1 MAAAALRPD
10 LRPGLKWDD
19 QDYRIARLTGSY
31 RCSIYGLG
39 VVANSTIPGVPAST
53 IASEDIR
60 ISFGSLPAWLHEV
73 SDTQIE
79 TSYVADYK
87 SAFGEPALRV
97 FRVLDGRYYRF
108 RYADETEFVVDNAGT
123 EVWAAWNEPLTLE
136 DTATYLLGPV
146 MGFVMLLR
154 GVVCL
159 HASAVVIG
167 NEAIALLGPAGSGKS
182 TTAAAFA
189 ELGYSVLAEDV
200 VTLDDQGDH
209 FLVRPGYPC
218 IRLWPASVKA
228 LYGSETH
235 LPRLTPNWDKCYLD
249 LSDNFQREPL
259 RLAAIYHLGERRHE
273 TSAPFVQALDRS
285 EGLMSLVA
293 NTYAT
298 KLMDKQMR
306 AREFELL
313 TRVVKNV
320 PLRRVTP
327 HADPSRISDLCARIV
342 EDFFSHKKAQKHK
355 TA

>member
-1 MAAAALRPD
+1 MH
-10 LRPGLKWDD
+10 
-19 QDYRIARLTGSY
+19 Y

-39 VVANSTIPGVPAST
+39 VVSNSPIPGVPLST
-53 IASEDIR
+53 TASEDIR
-60 ISFGSLPAWLHEV
+60 ISFGSLPEWLHEV

-79 TSYVADYK
+79 TSYIADYK
-87 SAFGEPALRV
+87 SECGEPALRV
-97 FRVLDGRYYRF
+97 FRMRDGEYYRF
-108 RYADETEFVVDNAGT
+108 CYADQTEFVVDKSGT
-123 EVWAAWNEPLTLE
+123 EVWAEWREPLTVE
-136 DTATYLLGPV
+136 DTTTYLLGPV

-159 HASAVVIG
+159 HASAIAIG
-167 NEAIALLGPAGSGKS
+167 DEAIALLGPAGSGKS

-189 ELGYSVLAEDV
+189 ERGYRVLAEDV
-200 VTLDDQGDH
+200 VTLDDRGDY

-218 IRLWPASVKA
+218 IRLWPAAVKA

-249 LSDNFQREPL
+249 LSDNFQKEPL
-259 RLAAIYHLGERRHE
+259 RLAAIYQLGERCHDAV
-273 TSAPFVQALDRS
+273 APFVHALDRA

-313 TRVVKNV
+313 ARVLHNV
-320 PLRRVTP
+320 PVRRVTP
-327 HADPSRISDLCARIV
+327 HSDIAQVRELCTRILTNFKSG
-342 EDFFSHKKAQKHK
+342 S
-355 TA
+355 

>member
-1 MAAAALRPD
+1 M
-10 LRPGLKWDD
+10 
-19 QDYRIARLTGSY
+19 TH

-39 VVANSTIPGVPAST
+39 VIANRTIPGVPTST
-53 IASEDIR
+53 ITSEDLR
-60 ISFGSLPAWLHEV
+60 ISFGSLPAWLPEV
-73 SDTQIE
+73 SATQIE
-79 TSYVADYK
+79 TSYVTEYK
-87 SAFGEPALRV
+87 SECGEPVLRV
-97 FRVLDGRYYRF
+97 FRVLDGKYYRF
-108 RYADETEFVVDNAGT
+108 CYADRTEFIVDHAGT
-123 EVWAAWNEPLTLE
+123 EVWADWSDPLTLE

-159 HASAVVIG
+159 HASAVAVG

-182 TTAAAFA
+182 TTAAAFS
-189 ELGYSVLAEDV
+189 ERGYKILAEDV
-200 VTLDDQGDH
+200 VTLDDRADY

-228 LYGSETH
+228 LYGSEMH
-235 LPRLTPNWDKCYLD
+235 LPKLTPNWDKCYLD
-249 LSDNFQREPL
+249 LRQGFHTEPL
-259 RLAAIYHLGERRHE
+259 RLSAIYLLGERRDDPV
-273 TSAPFVQALDRS
+273 APFIESLDPS

-313 TRVVKNV
+313 TRVVNHV

-327 HADPSRISDLCARIV
+327 HSDPSRIPELCSQILK
-342 EDFFSHKKAQKHK
+342 DFGDV
-355 TA
+355 

>member
-1 MAAAALRPD
+1 M
-10 LRPGLKWDD
+10 
-19 QDYRIARLTGSY
+19 TGSY

-79 TSYVADYK
+79 TSYIADYK
-87 SAFGEPALRV
+87 SACGEPALRV
-97 FRVLDGRYYRF
+97 FRVLDGKYYRF
-108 RYADETEFVVDNAGT
+108 CYADQTEFVIDNAGT
-123 EVWAAWNEPLTLE
+123 EVWAAWREPLTLE

-159 HASAVVIG
+159 HASAVAIG
-167 NEAIALLGPAGSGKS
+167 DEAIAFLGPAGSGKS

-189 ELGYSVLAEDV
+189 ERGYSVLAEDV
-200 VTLDDQGDH
+200 VTLDDRGDQ

-218 IRLWPASVKA
+218 IRLWPAAVKA
-228 LYGSETH
+228 LYGSESH
-235 LPRLTPNWDKCYLD
+235 LPRLTPNWHKCYLD
-249 LSDNFQREPL
+249 LNENFQRAPL
-259 RLAAIYHLGERRHE
+259 PLAAIYHLGERQHD
-273 TSAPFVQALDRS
+273 THAPFVQALDRA

-313 TRVVKNV
+313 TRVVNYV
-320 PLRRVTP
+320 PVRRVTP
-327 HADPSRISDLCARIV
+327 HSDIAKISELIRVICGYV
-342 EDFFSHKKAQKHK
+342 
-355 TA
+355 

>member
-1 MAAAALRPD
+1 M
-10 LRPGLKWDD
+10 
-19 QDYRIARLTGSY
+19 
-31 RCSIYGLG
+31 
-39 VVANSTIPGVPAST
+39 
-53 IASEDIR
+53 
-60 ISFGSLPAWLHEV
+60 
-73 SDTQIE
+73 QIE
-79 TSYVADYK
+79 TSYIADYK
-87 SAFGEPALRV
+87 SECGEPALRV

-108 RYADETEFVVDNAGT
+108 CYADQTQFVVDRAGT
-123 EVWAAWNEPLTLE
+123 EVWAEWVEPLTIE

-159 HASAVVIG
+159 HASAVAIG
-167 NEAIALLGPAGSGKS
+167 DEAIALLGPAGSGKS

-189 ELGYSVLAEDV
+189 KRGYNVLAEDV
-200 VTLDDQGDH
+200 VTLDDRGDH

-218 IRLWPASVKA
+218 IRLWPPAVKA

-235 LPRLTPNWDKCYLD
+235 LPKLTPNWDKCYLD
-249 LSDNFQREPL
+249 LSENFQTEPL
-259 RLAAIYHLGERRHE
+259 RLGAIYHLGERRHDPA
-273 TSAPFVQALDRS
+273 APFVQTLDRA

-320 PLRRVTP
+320 RLRRVTP
-327 HADPSRISDLCARIV
+327 HSDPACIPNLLTRILSDFENRI
-342 EDFFSHKKAQKHK
+342 
-355 TA
+355 